1 MTSVSPA
8 LDLSILI
15 PVYNEEESI
24 PLLYRRILDVLDKS
38 GRSFEIVLIDDGSR
52 DGSLAA
58 IDKLVETDRRVKAV
72 VLSRNFGQT
81 AALMAGIRVARGG
94 ILIPMDGDLQND
106 PRDILRMLEKL
117 DEGYDVVSGWRKDR
131 QDKTLS
137 RKVPSWVANRL
148 ISALL
153 GVRLHD
159 YGCSLKAY
167 RRWVIEDVRLYGEMH
182 RFIPIYAA
190 WEGARVAEFPVSH
203 HARTFGTSKYGLGRI
218 TRVMLDLLV
227 LYFIDRAF
235 DRPIQFFGKVGL
247 AFLVASFLSLF
258 WALGLKFFSG
268 VSLILTP
275 LPLLAATFG
284 GAGTMFILMGLLAEI
299 QVRTYFESQG
309 RTHYKVKAVRNLD
322 DEIA

>member
-1 MTSVSPA
+1 MTSVSSA
-8 LDLSILI
+8 VDLSILI

-24 PLLYRRILDVLDKS
+24 PLLYQRILNVLDHS
-38 GRSFEIVLIDDGSR
+38 GRSFEIILIDDGSR

-58 IDKLVETDRRVKAV
+58 IDKVADADRRVKSV

-81 AALMAGIRVARGG
+81 AALMAGIRVAKGN

-106 PRDILRMLEKL
+106 PGDILRMLEKL
-117 DEGYDVVSGWRKDR
+117 EEGYDVVSGWRRDR

-190 WEGARVAEFPVSH
+190 WEGARVAELPVTH
-203 HARTFGTSKYGLGRI
+203 HARTFGKSKYGLGRV

-247 AFLVASFLSLF
+247 SFLAASFLSLF
-258 WALGLKFFSG
+258 WALGLKFLSG

-309 RTHYKVKAVRNLD
+309 RTHYKVKTTRNIEDDAV
-322 DEIA
+322 